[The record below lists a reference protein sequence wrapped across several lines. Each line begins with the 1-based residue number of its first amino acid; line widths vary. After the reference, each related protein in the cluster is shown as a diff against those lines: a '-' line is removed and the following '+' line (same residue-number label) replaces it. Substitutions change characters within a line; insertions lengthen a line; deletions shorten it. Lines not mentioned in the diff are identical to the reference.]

1 MAAYEI
7 NEDVLRRLARVREL
21 EEQGIQVGKV
31 DFHTL
36 SRGIGIEN
44 MGSALPLSP
53 RLLISKR
60 DATRQFSAS
69 ELLMLQITYPEFDWF
84 STALRLERKRVQTR
98 RNGGKGGHSTIPEE
112 WLAKYNDE
120 FWGEE

>member
-1 MAAYEI
+1 MATYEI
-7 NEDVLRRLARVREL
+7 SYDVLERLARLREL

-31 DFHTL
+31 DFHTI
-36 SRGIGIEN
+36 SRGIGINN
-44 MGSALPLSP
+44 MAEALHLTP
-53 RLLISKR
+53 RLLISKW

-84 STALRLERKRVQTR
+84 STVLRLERKRVQAR
-98 RNGGKGGHSTIPEE
+98 RDAGKGGHSTIPEE

>member
-1 MAAYEI
+1 MATYEI
-7 NEDVLRRLARVREL
+7 SYDVLERLARLREL

-31 DFHTL
+31 DFHTI
-36 SRGIGIEN
+36 SRGIGINN
-44 MGSALPLSP
+44 MAEALHLTP

-84 STALRLERKRVQTR
+84 STVLRLERKRVQAR
-98 RNGGKGGHSTIPEE
+98 RDAGKGGHSTIPEG

>member
-1 MAAYEI
+1 MAADEI
-7 NEDVLRRLARVREL
+7 NEDVLRRLARLREL

-36 SRGIGIEN
+36 SRGIGIDRI
-44 MGSALPLSP
+44 GQTLHLTP
-53 RLLISKR
+53 RMLISKR

-84 STALRLERKRVQTR
+84 STVLRLERKRVQAR
-98 RNGGKGGHSTIPEE
+98 RDAGKGGHSTIPEE

>member
-7 NEDVLRRLARVREL
+7 NEDVLRRLARLREL

-36 SRGIGIEN
+36 SRGIGIDRI
-44 MGSALPLSP
+44 GQTLHLTP
-53 RLLISKR
+53 RMLISKR

-84 STALRLERKRVQTR
+84 STVLRLERKRVQAR
-98 RNGGKGGHSTIPEE
+98 RDAGKGGHSTIPEE